1 MKSNQMERKESNEIQ
16 TNTHTHTHTHPYR
29 HSEQTK
35 QSPIYTG
42 KQKIEFICAFE
53 CTYHLKDGKAIK
65 ANDRATFMTMNSMW
79 VEYLILRQQSNGI
92 LT

>member
-1 MKSNQMERKESNEIQ
+1 MERKESNDIQ
-16 TNTHTHTHTHPYR
+16 TKTHTRSHAFTHPYR

-79 VEYLILRQQSNGI
+79 VEYLI
-92 LT
+92 